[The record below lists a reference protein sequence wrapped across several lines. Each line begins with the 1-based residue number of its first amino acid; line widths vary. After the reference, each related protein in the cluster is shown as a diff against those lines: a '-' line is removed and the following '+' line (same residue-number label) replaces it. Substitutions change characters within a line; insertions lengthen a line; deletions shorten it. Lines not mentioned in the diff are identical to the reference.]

1 MSLLCPAPVCQVPV
15 QDWNIT
21 QGKGRAA
28 WSARP
33 FSSSFPRARLVFQPR
48 NPASWFG
55 NDCVSPPPHLVWIY
69 SGFCLNM
76 VWIWSGNEVNM
87 VWIWLRFGWKM
98 VWKWP
103 KRCIFVLENKS
114 LAYV

>member
-1 MSLLCPAPVCQVPV
+1 MFLLCPAPVCQVPV

-55 NDCVSPPPHLVWIY
+55 NDCVSPCIWF
-69 SGFCLNM
+69 GFTQD
-76 VWIWSGNEVNM
+76 
-87 VWIWLRFGWKM
+87 F
-98 VWKWP
+98 
-103 KRCIFVLENKS
+103 
-114 LAYV
+114 A